1 MRWVA
6 IILAAVLF
14 PAAVFGDDEGIRG
27 WYVGGGPALNNVFT
41 NEDSDYGYGS
51 SERGSSDTGFIVN
64 GGYRFN
70 RYIGLEVGYLDGGEP
85 RFQSISLAPD
95 GGAIYRTDIAQQT
108 EAIEASVVG
117 VFPFLKIW
125 EIYIKG
131 GIAAWD
137 ATAEQRLVP
146 LAGVGAPVIEDT
158 VERDGVD
165 FLLGIGF
172 GVTVW
177 RQLHLRFEAQAF
189 RTDDALLF
197 VEGDAREARFD
208 SFTAEVHWRF
218 GDDW

>member
-6 IILAAVLF
+6 LLFAALAVPLAGLGEQA
-14 PAAVFGDDEGIRG
+14 PLRG
-27 WYVGGGPALNNVFT
+27 WYFGGGPALNNVFT

-51 SERGSSDTGFIVN
+51 SERGSSDTGFIIN

-70 RYIGLEVGYLDGGEP
+70 RYLAIEAGYIDGAEP
-85 RFQSISLAPD
+85 RFQSIAFGP
-95 GGAIYRTDIAQQT
+95 GGNLLYETDITQQT
-108 EAIEASVVG
+108 EAIEASVIG
-117 VFPFLKIW
+117 ILPFLKIW
-125 EIYIKG
+125 EVYIKT

-137 ATAEQRLVP
+137 ATARQRLTP
-146 LAGVGAPVIEDT
+146 FSGVGAPAIERT

-165 FLLGIGF
+165 LLVGVGF
-172 GVTVW
+172 GVTLW
-177 RQLHLRFEAQAF
+177 RHVHLRFEGQAF

-197 VEGDAREARFD
+197 VEGDDREARFD

>member
-6 IILAAVLF
+6 LLLTALAVPLAAVGEEATL
-14 PAAVFGDDEGIRG
+14 RG

-51 SERGSSDTGFIVN
+51 SERGSSDTGFIFN

-70 RYIGLEVGYLDGGEP
+70 RYLAIEAGYLDGAEP
-85 RFQSISLAPD
+85 RFQSISIAP
-95 GGAIYRTDIAQQT
+95 GGNVLYETDITQKT

-117 VFPFLKIW
+117 IFPFLKIW
-125 EIYIKG
+125 EIYVKG

-137 ATAEQRLVP
+137 ASARQRLMP
-146 LAGVGAPVIEDT
+146 LPGFGAPAIEQT
-158 VERDGVD
+158 VARDGVD
-165 FLLGIGF
+165 LLVGVGF

-177 RQLHLRFEAQAF
+177 RNLHLRFEVQAF

-197 VEGDAREARFD
+197 VEGDGREARFD

>member
-6 IILAAVLF
+6 LLLTALALPIACLGEEVQL
-14 PAAVFGDDEGIRG
+14 RG

-41 NEDSDYGYGS
+41 NEDIGVYGT

-70 RYIGLEVGYLDGGEP
+70 RYIAVEVGYLDGAEP
-85 RFQSISLAPD
+85 RFQSIAFGP
-95 GGAIYRTDIAQQT
+95 GGNLLYETDITQQT

-117 VFPFLKIW
+117 IFPFLKIW
-125 EIYIKG
+125 EIYAKG

-137 ATAEQRLVP
+137 ATAQQRLTP
-146 LAGVGAPVIEDT
+146 LTGFGAPAIQQT
-158 VERDGVD
+158 VDRDGVD
-165 FLLGIGF
+165 LLVGVGF
-172 GVTVW
+172 GVTLWQHV
-177 RQLHLRFEAQAF
+177 HLRFEVQAF
-189 RTDDALLF
+189 RTDDELLF
-197 VEGDAREARFD
+197 VEGDDREARFD